1 MPRFWEGYWES
12 LQYETDIDYDT
23 FTSLPIDSYWWYLHT
38 LKEDGCRAIRQY
50 DDFSNTEWCRG
61 LGSSKCLALSML
73 LARESKILPPIG
85 LAMPGILWLQIAARR
100 PFDADF
106 LIFLAQFTLLD
117 CIVKLHVCLYHST
130 IT

>member
-1 MPRFWEGYWES
+1 MAAGLLGNTTTSAIQNGVEAWEA
-12 LQYETDIDYDT
+12 
-23 FTSLPIDSYWWYLHT
+23 
-38 LKEDGCRAIRQY
+38 LKC
-50 DDFSNTEWCRG
+50 
-61 LGSSKCLALSML
+61 SKCLALSML

-100 PFDADF
+100 PFDADL